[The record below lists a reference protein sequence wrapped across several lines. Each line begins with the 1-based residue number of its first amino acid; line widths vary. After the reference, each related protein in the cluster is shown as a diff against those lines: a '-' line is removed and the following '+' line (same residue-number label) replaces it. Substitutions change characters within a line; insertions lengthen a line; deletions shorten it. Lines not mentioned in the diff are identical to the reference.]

1 MQSLHT
7 KLKRRLTCKEKGK
20 KKMSEYGL
28 EAGTS
33 DQRES
38 DGQLLE
44 ENQLMEDQT
53 TNSVNGGDE
62 LETVDSDNG
71 SDSDK
76 LNHVETKRTRRQQ
89 EATPM
94 RRS

>member
-1 MQSLHT
+1 
-7 KLKRRLTCKEKGK
+7 
-20 KKMSEYGL
+20 MSEYGL

-62 LETVDSDNG
+62 LETVDSIERNDL
-71 SDSDK
+71 DK
-76 LNHVETKRTRRQQ
+76 LNHMKAKWIRRQLKP
-89 EATPM
+89 APM
-94 RRS
+94 G